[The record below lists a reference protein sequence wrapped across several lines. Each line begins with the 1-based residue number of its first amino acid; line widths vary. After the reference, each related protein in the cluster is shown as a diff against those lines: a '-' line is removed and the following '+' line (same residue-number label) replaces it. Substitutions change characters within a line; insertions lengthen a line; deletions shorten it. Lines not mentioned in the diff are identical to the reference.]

1 MVDGTPDDLALLR
14 RAFDV
19 ARRSREAGDHP
30 FGSLL
35 AGPDGAVLRE
45 QGNG

>member
-1 MVDGTPDDLALLR
+1 MPLRPYDETLLR

-30 FGSLL
+30 FGS
-35 AGPDGAVLRE
+35 ASSPTPRAIC
-45 QGNG
+45 